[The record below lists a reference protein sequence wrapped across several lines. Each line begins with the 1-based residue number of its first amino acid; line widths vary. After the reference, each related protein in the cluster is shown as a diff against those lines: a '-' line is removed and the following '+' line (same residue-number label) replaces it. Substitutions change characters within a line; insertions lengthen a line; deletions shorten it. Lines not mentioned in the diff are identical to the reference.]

1 VAGTSDRLGIVS
13 PAKAGFAVIQD
24 PMQIATEGALW
35 GSIHAHGFLQDAV
48 VLSDDAG
55 QFDIGQ
61 HALCWVHAERSRRHG
76 RISGQMGAVCRAA
89 IKVRIPD
96 NQDEKVVAG
105 LVS

>member
-1 VAGTSDRLGIVS
+1 
-13 PAKAGFAVIQD
+13 
-24 PMQIATEGALW
+24 MQIATEGALW

-76 RISGQMGAVCRAA
+76 RISGQMGAVARL
-89 IKVRIPD
+89 
-96 NQDEKVVAG
+96 Q
-105 LVS
+105 SQ